1 MIVVGIDT
9 HIATC
14 DFYAVTSGGKVVSE
28 GSFETSAKAFR
39 ELVGRLKDKEIVLVF
54 EQGPLSDWIRRILRP
69 HGCRIVVSETRR
81 NRWIAQDTVK
91 NDRFDARKLAT
102 LYLGGFIKEVIQ
114 RDDRNEELLRLV
126 MHHHD
131 LTRQRTQVKNK
142 LKAKFRQNGIRAGGR
157 SVYNP
162 AMRESWL
169 AQIATNPH
177 LVWPV
182 EAAYAQLD
190 LLDAQLEKTDGR
202 IAAVAKR
209 YDAVRLLDKS
219 FPGIGLVNAATFV
232 ALIDTPSRF
241 ATVKKLW
248 TYCGLGLDAR
258 SSGLKSPRPQLTR
271 RGNRLLKYMLKQAT
285 ITATKQSGPNR
296 YQDWYAQAT
305 KKGRE
310 DHKVVLTC
318 ARKLAKDMW
327 LLWRKNE
334 AEYVDGA
341 QA

>member
-14 DFYAVTSGGKVVSE
+14 DFYAVNSGGKVIGE
-28 GSFETSAKAFR
+28 GTFQTSAKAFR
-39 ELVGRLKDKEIVLVF
+39 ELVDKLNDKEIVLVI
-54 EQGPLSDWIRRILRP
+54 EQGPLTDWIRRILRP
-69 HGCRIVVSETRR
+69 QGCRIAVSETRR
-81 NRWIAQDTVK
+81 NRWIAQDNVK
-91 NDRFDARKLAT
+91 NDRFDAKKLAS
-102 LYLGGFIKEVIQ
+102 LFLGGFIKEVVQ
-114 RDDRNEELLRLV
+114 RDERNEELLRLV

-131 LTRQRTQVKNK
+131 LIRQRTQVKNK
-142 LKAKFRQNGIRAGGR
+142 LKAKFRQNGIRAAGR

-162 AMRESWL
+162 SMRESWL
-169 AQIATNPH
+169 GQIATNPH

-190 LLDAQLEKTDGR
+190 LLDEQLDKTDGK
-202 IAAVAKR
+202 IALVAKR
-209 YDAVRLLDKS
+209 YDVVRLLDKN

-232 ALIDTPSRF
+232 ALIDTPARF
-241 ATVKKLW
+241 ATVKRLW

-258 SSGLKSPRPQLTR
+258 SSGLRPGRPQLTR
-271 RGNRLLKYMLKQAT
+271 RGNRMLKYMLKQAT

-296 YQDWYAQAT
+296 YQDWYHEAL

-310 DHKVVLTC
+310 EHKAILTC

-327 LLWRKNE
+327 LLWRKSE
-334 AEYVDGA
+334 DEYVASA
-341 QA
+341 QT